1 MEPFFISWHRHGMA
15 REGFEIQGRAT
26 FWFEALYDV
35 EVVVYRIKSQWGRL
49 VEMSFEKIE
58 LIPTEQGFGK
68 LHEYVLGLSS
78 CL

>member
-1 MEPFFISWHRHGMA
+1 MA

>member
-35 EVVVYRIKSQWGRL
+35 EVVVYRIKKP
-49 VEMSFEKIE
+49 V
-58 LIPTEQGFGK
+58 GK
-68 LHEYVLGLSS
+68 TCRDEFRKD
-78 CL
+78 